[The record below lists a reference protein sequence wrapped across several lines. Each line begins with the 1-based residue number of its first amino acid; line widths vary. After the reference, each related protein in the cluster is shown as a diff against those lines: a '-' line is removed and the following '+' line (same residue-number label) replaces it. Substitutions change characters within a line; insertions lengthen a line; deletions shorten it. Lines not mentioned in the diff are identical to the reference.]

1 LGSGVGIGV
10 GIGSGCDVTSAGFGA
25 ASPPRRQLDTNNSST
40 NAATSQNSQNA
51 SDLRRRASDFRAALI
66 RTPTRS

>member
-1 LGSGVGIGV
+1 LGSGVGIGS
-10 GIGSGCDVTSAGFGA
+10 GCGCDVTSAGFGA

-51 SDLRRRASDFRAALI
+51 SGLRRRASDFRAALI